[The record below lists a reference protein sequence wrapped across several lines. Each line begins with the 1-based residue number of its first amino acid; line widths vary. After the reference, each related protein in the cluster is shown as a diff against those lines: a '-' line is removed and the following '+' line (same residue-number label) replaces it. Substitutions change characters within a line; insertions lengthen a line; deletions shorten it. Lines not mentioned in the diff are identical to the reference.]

1 MASSKKTPI
10 TIERKVFKCQKNYHF
25 VVICKMQ
32 TLWGMLSQG
41 VSRTHVVIFCYSFHL
56 WLNES

>member
-1 MASSKKTPI
+1 MGSSKRHQLPLK
-10 TIERKVFKCQKNYHF
+10 ERYSNVKKNYHF

-32 TLWGMLSQG
+32 TLLGMLSQE
-41 VSRTHVVIFCYSFHL
+41 VSKTHVVIFCYSFHL